1 MTITSDNHTSHGIQS
16 QGERY
21 FWITYLI
28 IVVISSLIGDTI
40 ILYASIQHNAIKLNK
55 IIVVVMQHIAVCD
68 LLSSTAYVLPTT
80 ISLISERWVL
90 GDVLAHLSLYVEV
103 VTFQAANILI
113 CLLST
118 SKVLLLKYPLQTRCW
133 TKNGAH
139 KVCGMIWVFVH
150 FYPVLRFL
158 LDVDGLVFSH
168 TTYNINF
175 GLSSKSSSA
184 VKVIAILTTLLT
196 LDLPTIVVV
205 LAVFSTLLFIYKS
218 RDISTR
224 CRGQRRWQG
233 IVTVVVTATV
243 YCISVVP
250 SSIVTLVTMSDS
262 QKIHFVRV
270 AEFLIAL
277 NVMANFYI
285 YSLTIPS
292 FRNFIQAKALEVSGS
307 ISQFLTSSRTL
318 EYELGTSHVT
328 SVFTRGEDRSRDND
342 FEEKLESET
351 TVRNSEELLFYET
364 YI

>member
-28 IVVISSLIGDTI
+28 IVVISSLVGDTI
-40 ILYASIQHNAIKLNK
+40 ILFASIKHNAIKLNK

-68 LLSSTAYVLPTT
+68 LLSSAAYVLPTT

-90 GDVLAHLSLYVEV
+90 GDVLAHVSLYVEV

-118 SKVLLLKYPLQTRCW
+118 SKVLLLRYPLHTRRW

-196 LDLPTIVVV
+196 LDIPTIVVV
-205 LAVFSTLLFIYKS
+205 LAVFSTLIFIYKS
-218 RDISTR
+218 RNISSR
-224 CRGQRRWQG
+224 CRGRRRWQG

-250 SSIVTLVTMSDS
+250 SSIVTLVSMSDS
-262 QKIHFVRV
+262 QKLHFIRV

-292 FRNFIQAKALEVSGS
+292 FRNFLQAKALEVSGS

-318 EYELGTSHVT
+318 EYELGTGHVT
-328 SVFTRGEDRSRDND
+328 SVFTRGNELDGDN
-342 FEEKLESET
+342 LELET
-351 TVRNSEELLFYET
+351 TVRNSEELLFYES
-364 YI
+364 YV